1 MKRRALS
8 VLLVLGSLLPLGC
21 GTLLFEERHGQD
33 AGRIDPNVIVLDG
46 IGLVFFIVPGLL
58 ASLIVAWFSRQREFR
73 ADRGGAKLTRA
84 GAMIS
89 ALRRLGQ
96 DETSTLPKSMAAF
109 GINGDGVMALL
120 RSHPPIP
127 ERIQALQGG

>member
-58 ASLIVAWFSRQREFR
+58 AYAIDFSTGAVYLPPGVEVGEGPFFR
-73 ADRGGAKLTRA
+73 
-84 GAMIS
+84 
-89 ALRRLGQ
+89 
-96 DETSTLPKSMAAF
+96 
-109 GINGDGVMALL
+109 
-120 RSHPPIP
+120 
-127 ERIQALQGG
+127 